1 MLTYA
6 CLGLGAA
13 FLITFMVKCHKQ
25 RSVIGVYIKNLTSIF
40 FLLTGLTATFCNS
53 DYPNLWMYSLP
64 IMMGGVFG
72 LMGDIYLDQKW
83 IYPQHNDQYLNLGFI
98 SFGIGHF
105 FYIGAIY
112 NHAHFVPKD
121 MLVPLGVGVL
131 VTVCNLLL
139 EKPTKQKYGKFYA
152 IVTIYCM
159 ILGTMVGTS
168 LWAAI
173 QTKQIAYIVF
183 NIGAVL
189 FLLSDIILSPM
200 YFAIKQDKNTPFNF
214 VINHTT
220 YYVGQFMIAFSVF
233 LLEPICS
240 VSCC

>member
-6 CLGLGAA
+6 CLGGGAA
-13 FLITFMVKCHKQ
+13 FLLAFMIMCHKK
-25 RSVIGVYIKNLTSIF
+25 RSVLGVYIKNLTSIF
-40 FLLTGLTATFCNS
+40 FLLTALTATFCNS
-53 DYPNLWMYSLP
+53 DYPDLWMYSLP

-83 IYPQHNDQYLNLGFI
+83 VYPQHNDQYLNMGFI

-105 FYIGAIY
+105 FYMGAIY
-112 NHAHFVPKD
+112 TQAHFTPKD
-121 MLVPLGVGVL
+121 MLVPLGVGAL
-131 VTVCNLLL
+131 VTVCNLIL

-152 IVTIYCM
+152 IVTLYCL

-189 FLLSDIILSPM
+189 FLISDIILSPM
-200 YFAIKQDKNTPFNF
+200 YFAIKQNRNTPFNF
-214 VINHTT
+214 VINHAT
-220 YYVGQFMIAFSVF
+220 YYIGQFMIAFSVF
-233 LLEPICS
+233 LLEPVCS

>member
-1 MLTYA
+1 MLTYISLA
-6 CLGLGAA
+6 LGAV
-13 FLITFMVKCHKQ
+13 FLVLFMVKCHKQ
-25 RSVIGVYIKNLTSIF
+25 RSVLGVYIKNLTSIF

-53 DYPNLWMYSLP
+53 DYPDLWKYSLP
-64 IMMGGVFG
+64 LMMGGVFG

-83 IYPQHNDQYLNLGFI
+83 LYPEHNDQYLNMGFI

-112 NHAHFVPKD
+112 AQAKFTPKD
-121 MLVPLGVGVL
+121 MLIPLVVGAV
-131 VTVCNLLL
+131 VTLSNLAL

-152 IVTIYCM
+152 IVTLYCL

-173 QTKQIAYIVF
+173 KTGQVAYIVF

-189 FLLSDIILSPM
+189 FLISDIILSPM
-200 YFAIKQDKNTPFNF
+200 YFAIKQDRNTPFNF
-214 VINHTT
+214 VINHAT
-220 YYVGQFMIAFSVF
+220 YYIGQFMIAFSVF
-233 LLEPICS
+233 LLEPIA
-240 VSCC
+240 